1 MHTCVAS
8 ATQIKSLQIT
18 ILKIKHFQIL
28 PVRIKRSRII
38 CKLLLISS
46 LLLRFLRP
54 IAIEPN
60 SGLPAAPK
68 IEPPLNMLPIADV
81 IPFTIRGKIPKSS
94 VVA

>member
-1 MHTCVAS
+1 M
-8 ATQIKSLQIT
+8 KSLQIT

-60 SGLPAAPK
+60 SGLPK
-68 IEPPLNMLPIADV
+68 VEPPLNMLPIADV

>member
-60 SGLPAAPK
+60 SGLPK
-68 IEPPLNMLPIADV
+68 VEPPLNMLPIADV

>member
-8 ATQIKSLQIT
+8 ATQIKSLQVP
-18 ILKIKHFQIL
+18 ILKIKLFQIL

-60 SGLPAAPK
+60 SGLPK
-68 IEPPLNMLPIADV
+68 VEPPLNMLPIADV